1 MCGSQNI
8 IIDSSKHT
16 HIRYTPPGIKLM
28 QLPAGFVVY
37 PIFTTDPDAAAISA
51 TTVIRGTPVLTKR
64 ALTFS
69 PDRAYQALLPIN
81 PHPCRGEDNVS
92 GIIVW
97 RKTPAKSYRDVQV
110 CRITT
115 VIDDANSTVAPL
127 MTKFVMRPT
136 KQFVPNELLYL
147 VGYFLPSTHKSA
159 THREMMP
166 ANYITPII
174 EPVVE
179 D

>member
-1 MCGSQNI
+1 MCGSQKI
-8 IIDSSKHT
+8 IIDSSEHT
-16 HIRYTPPGIKLM
+16 HIRYTPASVKLM

-37 PIFTTDPDAAAISA
+37 PIFTTEPDSAAISS
-51 TTVIRGTPVLTKR
+51 TMVIRGAPVLTKR
-64 ALTFS
+64 PLSFS
-69 PDRAYQALLPIN
+69 PDRAYQATLPVN
-81 PHPCRGEDNVS
+81 PHPHRGEDNVS

-110 CRITT
+110 CRIAT
-115 VIDDANSTVAPL
+115 VIDVANSAAAPL

-136 KQFVPNELLYL
+136 KQVIPNELLYL